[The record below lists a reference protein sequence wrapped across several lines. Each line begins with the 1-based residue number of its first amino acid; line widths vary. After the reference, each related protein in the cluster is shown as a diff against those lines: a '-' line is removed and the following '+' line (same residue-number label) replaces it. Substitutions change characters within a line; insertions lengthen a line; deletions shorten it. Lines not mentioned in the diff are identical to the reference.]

1 MRTEDRV
8 AAVVIN
14 RDGRAHLKRCVE
26 RLQRADPG
34 CTSVVVVDD
43 ASSDGSAEAVR
54 RWFPRVDVVASP
66 QRVGPAGARNL
77 GIDHAENRLDFAH
90 YLFLD
95 NDAFL
100 EPGALGEMLACAAA
114 EPRVGIVAPKA
125 YASLREGVLHLA
137 GEIKVNLAASR
148 VTAVGAGE
156 PDAGQY
162 DSERDIQTC
171 SGFAMLVRRTVVQ
184 SVGRFDE
191 AFFPPAWEDVDY
203 SLRVRRAGYRIRY
216 APSAVVEHVGGRLG
230 RGLRAE
236 REVAK
241 LRNWLRLVR
250 KHGTR
255 LDKLA
260 VLGTLPLRS
269 VLLAGDRF
277 RHRHEWM
284 HARGIAEL
292 FHTLRPGR
300 RHGGT
305 SGG

>member
-1 MRTEDRV
+1 VKTKDRV
-8 AAVVIN
+8 VAVVIN
-14 RDGRAHLKRCVE
+14 RDGRAHLKRCLE

-43 ASSDGSAEAVR
+43 ASSDGSAQAVR
-54 RWFPRVDVVASP
+54 RWFPRVNVVVSP

-77 GIDHAENRLDFAH
+77 GIDHAESRLDFEH

-100 EPGALGEMLACAAA
+100 ELGAVGEMLACAAA
-114 EPRVGIVAPKA
+114 EPRVGIVTPKA
-125 YASLREGVLHLA
+125 YASLDDGVLHLA
-137 GEIKVNLAASR
+137 GEITVNLAASR

-156 PDAGQY
+156 LDAGQY
-162 DSERDIQTC
+162 DSERDVQTC
-171 SGFAMLVRRTVVQ
+171 SGFAMLVRRTVIQ

-191 AFFPPAWEDVDY
+191 AFFPPAWEDVDF

-241 LRNWLRLVR
+241 LRNWVRLVR
-250 KHGTR
+250 KHGGW

-269 VLLAGDRF
+269 VLLAGDRL

-292 FHTLRPGR
+292 FQTLRSHR
-300 RHGGT
+300 SRGGAN
-305 SGG
+305 GD